1 MNCNDWIAGFLA
13 SDPPRSKSLVVT
25 IFGDAIVP
33 HGGMVWLGSL
43 IELLAPFGVNDRLLR
58 TSVFR
63 LAQEGWLG
71 AQRDGRRSAYAIT
84 PDAMARFVHAYRRIY
99 APPNVHWD
107 GSWTLVLNGDGALNA
122 AERAAVRKELLWEGY
137 SVIAPGIMGHPAAD
151 GPALDELLKR
161 LGVAGKLF
169 VVQGKSMRQVSAR
182 PLSDLVAEGWNVAG
196 VAEGYTRF
204 IAQFEPL
211 LAALR
216 ATAAQATTSAAE
228 SAAEP
233 AAESAAEPA
242 EGPALDA
249 DGVDGCDQP
258 LSAQQAFVVRTLL
271 IHAYRRVQLHDP
283 QLPVELLPTP
293 WPGALAYALAR
304 QIYLAVYAAAE
315 NHIEL
320 ALRRE
325 DAAAPLAEAAFFD
338 RFGGLA

>member
-1 MNCNDWIAGFLA
+1 
-13 SDPPRSKSLVVT
+13 
-25 IFGDAIVP
+25 
-33 HGGMVWLGSL
+33 MVWLGSL

-58 TSVFR
+58 TAVFR

-71 AQRDGRRSAYAIT
+71 AQRDGRRASYAIT

-122 AERAAVRKELLWEGY
+122 AERSAVRKELLWEGY

-182 PLSDLVAEGWNVAG
+182 PLSDLVAEGWDVAG
-196 VAEGYTRF
+196 VADGYNKF

-216 ATAAQATTSAAE
+216 ATADA
-228 SAAEP
+228 
-233 AAESAAEPA
+233 
-242 EGPALDA
+242 A
-249 DGVDGCDQP
+249 DGLPPD
-258 LSAQQAFVVRTLL
+258 
-271 IHAYRRVQLHDP
+271 RVAGVGVGVGVGAGAGVGSGAD
-283 QLPVELLPTP
+283 
-293 WPGALAYALAR
+293 ALAAPMAWPASKLATNR
-304 QIYLAVYAAAE
+304 
-315 NHIEL
+315 
-320 ALRRE
+320 
-325 DAAAPLAEAAFFD
+325 
-338 RFGGLA
+338 

>member
-1 MNCNDWIAGFLA
+1 MNCNDWIADFLA

-58 TSVFR
+58 TAVFR

-71 AQRDGRRSAYAIT
+71 AQRDGRRSSYAIT
-84 PDAMARFVHAYRRIY
+84 PPAMARFVHAYRRIY
-99 APPNVHWD
+99 APLNVHWD
-107 GSWTLVLNGDGALNA
+107 GSWTLILNGDGALDA
-122 AERAAVRKELLWEGY
+122 AERSAVRKELLWEGY

-169 VVQGKSMRQVSAR
+169 VVQGKTMRQVCGR
-182 PLSDLVAEGWNVAG
+182 PLSELVADGWDVSG
-196 VAEGYTRF
+196 VAQGYDQF

-211 LAALR
+211 LAVLK
-216 ATAAQATTSAAE
+216 SAA
-228 SAAEP
+228 SND
-233 AAESAAEPA
+233 
-242 EGPALDA
+242 DA
-249 DGVDGCDQP
+249 VTP
-258 LSAQQAFVVRTLL
+258 QQAFVVRTLL

-293 WPGALAYALAR
+293 WPGALAYELAR
-304 QIYLAVYAAAE
+304 SIYLAVYAAAE
-315 NHIEL
+315 QHID
-320 ALRRE
+320 ATLRRE
-325 DAAAPLAEAAFFD
+325 DPAAPAAEPAFFD

>member
-58 TSVFR
+58 TAVFR

-71 AQRDGRRSAYAIT
+71 AQRDGRRSSYAIT
-84 PDAMARFVHAYRRIY
+84 PPAMARFVHAYRRIY
-99 APPNVHWD
+99 APLNVHWD
-107 GSWTLVLNGDGALNA
+107 GSWTLILNGDGALDA
-122 AERAAVRKELLWEGY
+122 AERSAVRKELLWEGY

-169 VVQGKSMRQVSAR
+169 VVQGKAMRQVSGR
-182 PLSDLVAEGWNVAG
+182 PLSELVADGWDLSG
-196 VAEGYTRF
+196 VAQGYDQF

-211 LAALR
+211 LAALKSAA
-216 ATAAQATTSAAE
+216 ATADAAE
-228 SAAEP
+228 
-233 AAESAAEPA
+233 
-242 EGPALDA
+242 ALT
-249 DGVDGCDQP
+249 P
-258 LSAQQAFVVRTLL
+258 QQAFVVRTLL

-293 WPGALAYALAR
+293 WPGALAYELAR
-304 QIYLAVYAAAE
+304 TIYLAVYAAAE
-315 NHIEL
+315 QHID
-320 ALRRE
+320 ATLRRE
-325 DAAAPLAEAAFFD
+325 DPAAPAAEPAFFD
-338 RFGGLA
+338 RFGGLT

>member
-71 AQRDGRRSAYAIT
+71 AQRDGRRSSYAIT

-107 GSWTLVLNGDGALNA
+107 GSWTLVLNGEGALNA

-182 PLSDLVAEGWNVAG
+182 PLSDLVAEGWDVAG
-196 VAEGYTRF
+196 VAEGYNKF

-216 ATAAQATTSAAE
+216 ATAAAQ
-228 SAAEP
+228 
-233 AAESAAEPA
+233 A
-242 EGPALDA
+242 EGPAVDA
-249 DGVDGCDQP
+249 YGVDGCDEP
-258 LSAQQAFVVRTLL
+258 LSAEKAFVVRTLL

-293 WPGALAYALAR
+293 WPGALAYELAR

-315 NHIEL
+315 NHIDL

>member
-43 IELLAPFGVNDRLLR
+43 IELLAPLGVNDRLLR

-71 AQRDGRRSAYAIT
+71 AQRDGRRSSYAIT

-99 APPNVHWD
+99 APLNVHWD

-151 GPALDELLKR
+151 GAALDELLTR

-169 VVQGKSMRQVSAR
+169 VVQAKSMPQVSAR
-182 PLSDLVAEGWNVAG
+182 PLSDLVTEGWDVGG
-196 VAEGYTRF
+196 VADGYNKF
-204 IAQFEPL
+204 VAQFQPL

-216 ATAAQATTSAAE
+216 ATADAADGL
-228 SAAEP
+228 P
-233 AAESAAEPA
+233 AAGHGAGGLGE
-242 EGPALDA
+242 
-249 DGVDGCDQP
+249 DGDLACDQP
-258 LSAQQAFVVRTLL
+258 LSPEKAFVVRTLL

-293 WPGALAYALAR
+293 WPGALAYELAR
-304 QIYLAVYAAAE
+304 EIYLLVYAAAE
-315 NHIEL
+315 QHIDL

-325 DAAAPLAEAAFFD
+325 DAAAPAAEAAFFD
-338 RFGGLA
+338 RFGGLT

>member
-1 MNCNDWIAGFLA
+1 MNCNDWIDGFLA

-71 AQRDGRRSAYAIT
+71 AQRDGRRSSYAIT
-84 PDAMARFVHAYRRIY
+84 HDAMARFVHAYRRIY

-137 SVIAPGIMGHPAAD
+137 SVVAPGIMGHPAAD
-151 GPALDELLKR
+151 GPALDELLTR

-182 PLSDLVAEGWNVAG
+182 PLSDLVAEGWDVAA
-196 VAEGYTRF
+196 VADGYNKF
-204 IAQFEPL
+204 IAQFAPL
-211 LAALR
+211 QAALR
-216 ATAAQATTSAAE
+216 DAACA
-228 SAAEP
+228 
-233 AAESAAEPA
+233 
-242 EGPALDA
+242 
-249 DGVDGCDQP
+249 QP
-258 LSAQQAFVVRTLL
+258 LTPEKAFVVRTLL
-271 IHAYRRVQLHDP
+271 IHAYRRVLLHDP

-293 WPGALAYALAR
+293 WPGALAYELAR
-304 QIYLAVYAAAE
+304 EIYLLVYAAAE
-315 NHIEL
+315 QHIDS

-325 DAAAPLAEAAFFD
+325 DAAAAPAEAAFFD
-338 RFGGLA
+338 RFGGLS

>member
-1 MNCNDWIAGFLA
+1 MNCNDWITGFLA
-13 SDPPRSKSLVVT
+13 TDPPRSKSLVVT

-58 TSVFR
+58 TTVFR

-71 AQRDGRRSAYAIT
+71 AQRDGRRASYAIT
-84 PDAMARFVHAYRRIY
+84 PEAMARFVHAYRRIY

-107 GSWTLVLNGDGALNA
+107 GSWTLVLNGDGMLNA
-122 AERAAVRKELLWEGY
+122 AERATVRKELLWEGY

-151 GPALDELLKR
+151 GAALDELLQR

-182 PLSDLVAEGWNVAG
+182 PLSDLVAEGWDVAA
-196 VAEGYTRF
+196 VADGYSKF
-204 IAQFEPL
+204 LAQFTPL
-211 LAALR
+211 LTALR
-216 ATAAQATTSAAE
+216 AAAE
-228 SAAEP
+228 TPPTPE
-233 AAESAAEPA
+233 
-242 EGPALDA
+242 
-249 DGVDGCDQP
+249 
-258 LSAQQAFVVRTLL
+258 QAFVIRTLL

-293 WPGALAYALAR
+293 WPGALAYELAR
-304 QIYLAVYAAAE
+304 DIYLRVYAAAE
-315 NHIEL
+315 QHIDA

-325 DAAAPLAEAAFFD
+325 DAAAASAEAAFFD
-338 RFGGLA
+338 RFGGLS